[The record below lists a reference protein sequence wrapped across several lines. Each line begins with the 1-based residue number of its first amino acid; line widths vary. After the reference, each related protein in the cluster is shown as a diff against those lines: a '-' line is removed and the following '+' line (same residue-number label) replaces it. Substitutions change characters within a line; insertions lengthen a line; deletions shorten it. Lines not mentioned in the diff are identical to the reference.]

1 MTNARARLALL
12 CVLAFVAMTAA
23 LPAGADAYVSY
34 YDCYLK
40 PSNVWC
46 DARANGSFD
55 QIDDYDYNEGWYP
68 GTWDNTVQACQ
79 RLYKPSDGS
88 TMGGSGCAYNYTS
101 TDYGTVTC
109 VCWEANVKQISG
121 GDHSIHGMADSEY

>member
-1 MTNARARLALL
+1 MKNARARLALL
-12 CVLAFVAMTAA
+12 SVLAFSAIAA
-23 LPAGADAYVSY
+23 AVPAAADAYVSY

-46 DARANGSFD
+46 DGRANGSFD

-68 GTWDNTVQACQ
+68 GTWDGTVTACQ
-79 RLYKPSDGS
+79 RLYKTSDGS
-88 TMGGSGCAYNYTS
+88 VLGGSNCAANYTAY
-101 TDYGTVTC
+101 DYGTVTC
-109 VCWEANVKQISG
+109 VCYEANVKQISG